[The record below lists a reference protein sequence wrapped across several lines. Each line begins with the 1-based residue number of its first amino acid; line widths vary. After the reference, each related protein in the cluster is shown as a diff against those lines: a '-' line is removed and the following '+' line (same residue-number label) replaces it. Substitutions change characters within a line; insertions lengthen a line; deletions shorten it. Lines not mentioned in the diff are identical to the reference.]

1 MLCVRAATQR
11 PFIATIQIILRIYK
25 KGYITEFLLQIIY
38 IMYCY
43 YAVEM
48 II

>member
-1 MLCVRAATQR
+1 MLCVMAATQR
-11 PFIATIQIILRIYK
+11 QFIATIKIILRIYK